1 MNGARYR
8 LASPPEPIV
17 WRPGFGPRYTLFV
30 DVEEQFDWT
39 APFER
44 TRHSTSAMAVFPE
57 AHARFREQGVALTCL
72 VDYPIVD
79 DPAAVEILRDVVADG
94 RSEIGAQL
102 HPWVNPPFGE
112 PLTPAMSF
120 AGNLPEGLEAAK
132 LRLLTDAI
140 ATAFGRR
147 PRAYR
152 AGRYGVGPDT
162 VAALTA
168 LGYRVD
174 SSVRP
179 GYDYSAEGGP
189 DFSLSDPRP
198 CRRGALLSVPLSTL
212 YVGALRGGGAGLY
225 RALGRVPYAR
235 GVASRLGLL
244 SRVALTPEDMPI
256 GAALEAVTIAVGEG
270 VELLNFAFHSPS
282 LVPGNTP
289 YVRDAADLRTFHD
302 WWSAMLTRLDR
313 LGVRNA
319 SLDEILENAL

>member
-1 MNGARYR
+1 MNDARYR
-8 LASPPEPIV
+8 LASPPDPIV

-30 DVEEQFDWT
+30 DVEEQFDWN

-44 TRHSTSAMAVFPE
+44 TRHSTSAMAAFPE

-132 LRLLTDAI
+132 LRFLTDAI

-189 DFSLSDPRP
+189 DFSSSDPRP
-198 CRRGALLSVPLSTL
+198 CRVGALLSVPLSTL
-212 YVGALRGGGAGLY
+212 YVGALRGRGAALY
-225 RALGRVPYAR
+225 RTLGRVPYAR

-256 GAALEAVTIAVGEG
+256 AAALEAVTIAVGEG

-289 YVRDAADLRTFHD
+289 YVRDAADLRVFHD